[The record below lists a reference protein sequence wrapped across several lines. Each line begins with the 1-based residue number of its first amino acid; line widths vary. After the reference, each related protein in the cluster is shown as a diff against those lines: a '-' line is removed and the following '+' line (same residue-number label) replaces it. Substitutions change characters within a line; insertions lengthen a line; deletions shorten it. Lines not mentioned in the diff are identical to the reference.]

1 MNETYKKTG
10 VITETSTTAEIGNA
24 EGKDITI
31 TEYANTYETL
41 PSNEFTVSMTKWDPT
56 ADKQSISIDVAGVAV
71 GAAGYSAGS
80 SADWCTPTIESNEK
94 VYISVTENSSSTA
107 RTANVAVGAGETSE
121 TIIVTQ
127 AGVQYGFL
135 QPDHVDINKTAGS
148 YAKLKLVGTGRW
160 TTNHDHSLVR
170 IVKPANPGTPGYSA
184 AEDMFSGY
192 SGYAVCEDG
201 NLYQD
206 GQKRTD
212 GQFEQEI
219 AVMAMHDLVN
229 AGTEESPAWTPSY
242 STVRFIN
249 GFEEHDLSIKQYSF
263 S

>member
-41 PSNEFTVSMTKWDPT
+41 PSNEFTVSMTKWNPA
-56 ADKQSISIDVAGVAV
+56 ADKQSISIDVAGVT
-71 GAAGYSAGS
+71 GYSAGS
-80 SADWCTPTIESNEK
+80 SADWCTPTIENNEK
-94 VYISVTENSSSTA
+94 VYISVTENISTA
-107 RTANVAVGAGETSE
+107 ERAATVAVTAGTTSK
-121 TIIVTQ
+121 TITVTQ
-127 AGVQYGFL
+127 SGVQYGFL
-135 QPDHVDINKTAGS
+135 QPDHVNVNKSVGS

-184 AEDMFSGY
+184 SYSMFSGY

-206 GQKRTD
+206 GEKRVD

-219 AVMAMHDLVN
+219 AVMATHDLVDK
-229 AGTEESPAWTPSY
+229 GTEENPYYVPEY
-242 STVRFIN
+242 GTVRFIN
-249 GFEEHDLSIKQYSF
+249 GFEEYDLSIKQYSF